1 MTTRRTFLGSAL
13 ATASVA
19 ATARSAAANNK
30 VTLGLMGCGGRGT
43 GIIQSFAKLPDV
55 EVAYVSDPDE
65 KRMSGAA
72 AALEKIGKPAPKT
85 VTDFRKMLDDKSV
98 DAIICAAPNHWHAPA
113 GILACSAGKHAY
125 IEKPCSHTPKE
136 GEMLVE
142 AATKNN
148 RIVQMGNQRRSF
160 PKIQEAIAKLKE
172 GVIGRAYYAQ
182 AWYINNRP
190 SIGTEKDVSEVP
202 VGLDYELWQ
211 GPSARKDFHKNFLHY
226 NWHWFWNWG
235 NGELGNNGIHMIDV
249 MRWGLDAEFPT
260 KVTSSG
266 GRYRYSDDQE
276 TPDTHTVGFEFP
288 GRKQIVWEGFSCNNI
303 PREKPADIQFCGE
316 NGTLTINGSNYTIYD
331 VKGKEIEK
339 TEKGAGGDG
348 AHFANFIESVR
359 GDAKLNSPITE
370 GHKSTLLCHLGNI
383 AHRTGRTLKCSD
395 KDGKIENDADAMK
408 LWSKEY
414 AKGFEPKV

>member
-1 MTTRRTFLGSAL
+1 MTTRRTFLASSL
-13 ATASVA
+13 ATAAYV
-19 ATARSAAANNK
+19 ATARSADANTK
-30 VTLGLMGCGGRGT
+30 VRLGLMGCGGRGT
-43 GIIQSFAKLPDV
+43 GIIQSFAKLPNV
-55 EVAYVSDPDE
+55 EILYVSDPDE
-65 KRMSGAA
+65 KRMNGAA
-72 AALEKIGKPAPKT
+72 AALEKLGKPGVKT
-85 VTDFRKMLDDKSV
+85 VSDFCRILDDKSV
-98 DAIICAAPNHWHAPA
+98 DALVCAAPNHWHAPA

-142 AATKNN
+142 AAAKNQ
-148 RIVQMGNQRRSF
+148 RQVQMGNQRRSF
-160 PKIQEAIAKLKE
+160 AKIQEAIAKLKQ
-172 GVIGRAYYAQ
+172 GVIGRAYFAQ
-182 AWYINNRP
+182 AWYVNNRP
-190 SIGTEKDVSEVP
+190 TVGKEGVSEVP
-202 VGLDYELWQ
+202 PGLDYELWQ
-211 GPSARKDFHKNFLHY
+211 GPSARKDFRKNYLHY

-249 MRWGLDAEFPT
+249 MRWGLDVGFPT

-266 GRYRYSDDQE
+266 GRYRYDDDQE

-316 NGTLTINGSNYTIYD
+316 NGTLTINGGSYTIYD
-331 VKGKEIEK
+331 VKGKEVS
-339 TEKGAGGDG
+339 TEKGTGGEG
-348 AHFANFIESVR
+348 AHFANFIDAIR

-370 GHKSTLLCHLGNI
+370 GATSTLLCHLGNI

-408 LWSKEY
+408 LWTKEY

>member
-1 MTTRRTFLGSAL
+1 MTTRRTFLATSLA
-13 ATASVA
+13 ATAYA
-19 ATARSAAANNK
+19 ATARSANANSK
-30 VTLGLMGCGGRGT
+30 ITLGLMGCGGRGK
-43 GIIQSFAKLPDV
+43 GIIQAFAKLPNV

-65 KRMSGAA
+65 KRMNETA
-72 AALEKIGKPAPKT
+72 AALVKIEKPAPKT
-85 VTDFRKMLDDKSV
+85 VTDFRKILDDKSV

-136 GEMLVE
+136 GEMLIE
-142 AATKNN
+142 AAAKNN
-148 RIVQMGNQRRSF
+148 RLVQMGNQRRSY
-160 PKIQEAIAKLKE
+160 PKIQEAITKLHE

-182 AWYINNRP
+182 AWYVNDRP
-190 SIGTEKDVSEVP
+190 NIGEIKETSPVP
-202 VGLDYELWQ
+202 AGLDYELWQ
-211 GPSARKDFHKNFLHY
+211 GPSARKDFHKNYLHY

-235 NGELGNNGIHMIDV
+235 NGELGNNGIHMIDL
-249 MRWGLDAEFPT
+249 MRWGLEVSFPT
-260 KVTSSG
+260 RVTSSG
-266 GRYRYSDDQE
+266 GRYRYTDDQE

-288 GRKQIVWEGFSCNNI
+288 GRKQIVWEGFSCNMI

-316 NGTLTINGSNYTIYD
+316 KGTLTINGGNYTIYD
-331 VKGKEIEK
+331 VKGKEIA
-339 TEKGAGGDG
+339 TEKGTGGDG
-348 AHFANFIESVR
+348 AHFANFIDAVR
-359 GDAKLNSPITE
+359 GEAKLNSPITE

>member
-1 MTTRRTFLGSAL
+1 MTNRRTFLASSL
-13 ATASVA
+13 ATAAYA
-19 ATARSAAANNK
+19 ATARSANANSK
-30 VTLGLMGCGGRGT
+30 VTLGLMGCGGRGK
-43 GIIQSFAKLPDV
+43 GIIQAFAKLPNV

-65 KRMSGAA
+65 KRMNETA
-72 AALEKIGKPAPKT
+72 AALVKIEKPAPKT
-85 VTDFRKMLDDKSV
+85 VTDFRKILDDKSV

-142 AATKNN
+142 AAAKNN
-148 RIVQMGNQRRSF
+148 RVVQMGNQRRSY
-160 PKIQEAIAKLKE
+160 PKIQEAIAKLHE

-182 AWYINNRP
+182 AWYINDRP
-190 SIGTEKDVSEVP
+190 SIGSMPDVAPVP
-202 VGLDYELWQ
+202 AGLDYDLWQ
-211 GPSARKDFHKNFLHY
+211 GPSARKDFHKNYLHY

-249 MRWGLDAEFPT
+249 MRWGLDVTFPT
-260 KVTSSG
+260 RVTSSG
-266 GRYRYSDDQE
+266 GRYKFNDDQE

-288 GRKQIVWEGFSCNNI
+288 GRKQIVWEGFSCNMI

-316 NGTLTINGSNYTIYD
+316 KGTLTINGGNYTIYD
-331 VKGKEIEK
+331 VKGKEIAA
-339 TEKGAGGDG
+339 EKGMGGDG
-348 AHFANFIESVR
+348 AHFANFIDAVR
-359 GDAKLNSPITE
+359 GEAKLNSPITE

-395 KDGKIENDADAMK
+395 KDGKIENDAEAMK